1 MTSSRRYGP
10 SVQNQF
16 NLAGRRLG
24 LDLAGLFEEDEEGST
39 QFGDLVPGMRVT
51 STARG
56 RGHGLTMKPQQRDA
70 VTTEFS
76 LTPEAKGASSSSSSS
91 VTLPG
96 GPLQVQ
102 EVEKEPEIELK
113 QYFGN
118 VGGVGIEDIGE
129 KGFGMK
135 DYNAAIA
142 AGYDPDSIRE
152 YVMANKENLYNI
164 GPDAQ
169 RKLGI
174 TGYVSTKPGVF
185 DYSQYGGTGFGM
197 EDVKALEAQG
207 VSEADM
213 KKLAQQ
219 APNVGPDA
227 AARFGIAQPAAAAP
241 AAPSYSR
248 PTGAGT
254 TPVTGYGLGK
264 GDGSGFNYAAFGGSG
279 FGMKDVAAL
288 ASRGASQADMK
299 RIAQGASNIGP
310 EARKL
315 LGL

>member
-24 LDLAGLFEEDEEGST
+24 LDLAGLFEENEDGST

-51 STARG
+51 STGRG

-96 GPLQVQ
+96 GPPQ

-118 VGGVGIEDIGE
+118 VGGVGLEDIGE

-135 DYNAAIA
+135 DYNAAVA

-213 KKLAQQ
+213 MRLAQQ

-264 GDGSGFNYAAFGGSG
+264 GDGSGFNYGAFGGSG

-288 ASRGASQADMK
+288 ASKGASQADMK

>member
-76 LTPEAKGASSSSSSS
+76 LTPEAKGGSSSSSSSSS

-96 GPLQVQ
+96 GPLK
-102 EVEKEPEIELK
+102 EVEEPEIELK

-135 DYNAAIA
+135 DYNAAVA

-169 RKLGI
+169 KKLGI

-248 PTGAGT
+248 PSGAGS

-288 ASRGASQADMK
+288 QSRGASQADMK

-310 EARKL
+310 EARRL